1 MIHEMNLHDAP
12 FKLIKAKT
20 KTVEMRLNDER
31 RKNLKVGDTIIF
43 TNRDTKESISAK
55 VLKLYYYDSFKE
67 LYRDFNKIE
76 IGYGIDE
83 IPNPEDMN
91 LYYTKEQQK
100 MYGVVAIRIEVI

>member
-31 RKNLKVGDTIIF
+31 RKNLKVGDTITF

-55 VLKLYYYDSFKE
+55 VIELYYYDSFKE
-67 LYRDFNKIE
+67 LYKDFNKIE
-76 IGYGIDE
+76 IGYGINE
-83 IPNPEDMN
+83 TPNPEDMN
-91 LYYTKEQQK
+91 LYYTLEQQSL
-100 MYGVVAIRIEVI
+100 YGVIAIRIEVI